1 MACEMVHGNNR
12 HHDAKA
18 EARTINADKEAKE

>member
-12 HHDAKA
+12 RHDAIA
-18 EARTINADKEAKE
+18 EAKRIDADKKAKE